1 MAQPPDMRTTVP
13 DSDQLP
19 RFAGVATFCRF
30 PLIEAVPDDCR
41 PVDWAVY
48 GVPFDGGVTY
58 QPGARFGPRA
68 IRDASQYMM
77 PGHLEHG
84 VDIART
90 LSLADAGDAPVH
102 PYSCKATL
110 DAVRDFAIGMGD
122 PAHSS
127 LLAVGG
133 DHSIAWAN
141 IAATWERRGR
151 PAEGLAVVHFDAH
164 ADILDSMWGEKWG
177 HGSPFLRAVED
188 GFVNPDRMLSVGIRG
203 PLGSPDELRRAAA
216 LGIGVVTCEQWR
228 SGVAERRIEE
238 FLLRV
243 GKDEVYLSFDVDCV
257 DPAFAPGTGTP
268 VCGGFTSAEAFGLL
282 RRLSG
287 INVVGA
293 DVVEVLP
300 QRDPA
305 GITALLGA
313 HVIFEILSLAAV
325 RVKRAEALGE

>member
-1 MAQPPDMRTTVP
+1 
-13 DSDQLP
+13 
-19 RFAGVATFCRF
+19 
-30 PLIEAVPDDCR
+30 
-41 PVDWAVY
+41 
-48 GVPFDGGVTY
+48 
-58 QPGARFGPRA
+58 
-68 IRDASQYMM
+68 MM
-77 PGHLEHG
+77 PGHLELG

-110 DAVRDFAIGMGD
+110 DAVRDFAIGVGD
-122 PAHSS
+122 APHSS

-164 ADILDSMWGEKWG
+164 PDILDTMWDEKWG

-188 GFVNPDRMLSVGIRG
+188 GLVNPARMLSLGIRG
-203 PLGSPDELRRAAA
+203 PLSSADELQRAAA

-243 GKDEVYLSFDVDCV
+243 GKDDVYLSFDVDCV

-268 VCGGFTSAEAFGLL
+268 VCGGFTSAEAFSLL

-313 HVIFEILSLAAV
+313 HVIFEILSLAAA
-325 RVKRAEALGE
+325 RRETC